1 MWRRRGC
8 AEACRKRG
16 EEQKCIEMLKG
27 EAVKHRNLWSR
38 RIFAKGYSMNFNL
51 NILNFKNV

>member
-16 EEQKCIEMLKG
+16 EERKCIEMLKG
-27 EAVKHRNLWSR
+27 EAVKHRGLRSSWT
-38 RIFAKGYSMNFNL
+38 FAKGYSMNFNL
-51 NILNFKNV
+51 NILNFNND